1 MQLLNLLFFFVKT
14 ACNKQTFSHYN
25 CSIIF
30 VTKWIVIFMVIGML
44 ATPWF
49 LFQVAIPVAQG
60 VLESVP
66 TLVTQGSRSKSFS
79 LQFVDRLLSG
89 EQCKEIVCTV
99 KRLWD
104 YWKIIIFFILQVCWQ
119 CCESCKWHLAPFVG
133 RNCGIHRFSS
143 YHNCSHHTIPGH
155 HVNQSKFQ
163 PQVWYWRHYS
173 LFSCT
178 WSFFGCFQVMICFVA
193 KCVLFFSII

>member
-1 MQLLNLLFFFVKT
+1 
-14 ACNKQTFSHYN
+14 
-25 CSIIF
+25 
-30 VTKWIVIFMVIGML
+30 MVIGML

-89 EQCKEIVCTV
+89 EQCKEIVLLRDWEIIEKLSYFSFSRFAGSVVRAANDTSPLLLEGIAEFTGSHHTITV
-99 KRLWD
+99 
-104 YWKIIIFFILQVCWQ
+104 
-119 CCESCKWHLAPFVG
+119 
-133 RNCGIHRFSS
+133 
-143 YHNCSHHTIPGH
+143 HTIPGH
-155 HVNQSKFQ
+155 HVNQSKLQ

-193 KCVLFFSII
+193 KRVLFF